1 MPGDLKIQELLD
13 QCATAHGVDLR
24 GYKPSA
30 ILRRLA
36 QRRARLGLATWWLYG
51 QYLDGHPEEIEELRR
66 LVMIPVTSFFRDGT
80 AWETLRRIVLP
91 GALAGL
97 EAGEP
102 LRVWCAGCSGGEEV
116 YSVAILLAEA
126 LGRRCGLL
134 EVKIFGTDM
143 DEEAIRRA
151 RAGVYRPEQLRRLP
165 RAWRHRYFTGP
176 GRSQVALALRHWT
189 VFGRSDL
196 RYDPPIAHVR
206 LLLCRNVL
214 IYFDP
219 TMQAEVLARL
229 HFALEPGGALFLGRS
244 ESAAGQ
250 PARFRSLHPRWRL
263 YAAQGPRAAFP
274 LPAGPPPTFPPSN
287 SAPITRENEL
297 QFAYEELQATN
308 EELQSANEELE
319 TLNEQLQSS
328 NEAVLTSVEELQSLN
343 EALAATNHE
352 LAARQAAL
360 ERMQQ
365 HHLAMLE
372 RLPWPVL
379 VLDGEAAIRFCN
391 REAQVQ
397 FRLPAPRQGALSL
410 QQLPLPAATRLALR
424 RQQQRLLHSG
434 QASARLQHLGHTF
447 HLAPL
452 LLQTGQ
458 AAERQILVICELAEP
473 LRPPGA

>member
-13 QCATAHGVDLR
+13 QCATERGVDLR

-36 QRRARLGLATWWLYG
+36 QRRARLRLPTWRLYG
-51 QYLDGHPEEIEELRR
+51 HYLDQHPEEIEELRR
-66 LVMIPVTSFFRDGT
+66 LVMIPVTSFFRDGS
-80 AWETLRRIVLP
+80 AWETLRRVALP

-116 YSVAILLAEA
+116 YSLAILLAEA
-126 LGRRCGLL
+126 LGRRRGEL
-134 EVKIFGTDM
+134 EVKIFGTDV
-143 DEEAIRRA
+143 DEEAVRRA

-165 RAWRHRYFTGP
+165 RSWRHRYFTGP
-176 GRSQVALALRHWT
+176 GRCQVALELRHWT

-214 IYFDP
+214 IYFDHS
-219 TMQAEVLARL
+219 MQTEVLARL
-229 HFALEPGGALFLGRS
+229 HFALEPSGVLFLGRS
-244 ESAAGQ
+244 ESVAGQ
-250 PARFRSLHPRWRL
+250 AARFRPLHPRWRL
-263 YAAQGPRAAFP
+263 YAAQGPRAVFP
-274 LPAGPPPTFPPSN
+274 LPAGPPPPPPPASPEPAT
-287 SAPITRENEL
+287 SENEL

-319 TLNEQLQSS
+319 TMNEQLQSS

-343 EALAATNHE
+343 EALAATNRE
-352 LAARQAAL
+352 LAARQGAL
-360 ERMQQ
+360 DRMQQ

-379 VLDGEAAIRFCN
+379 VLDGDAAIRFWN
-391 REAQVQ
+391 RQAQAR
-397 FRLPAPRQGALSL
+397 FRLPPPRAGALSL

-434 QASARLQHLGHTF
+434 QASARLQRQRQVF

-458 AAERQILVICELAEP
+458 EAERQILVICELAEP
-473 LRPPGA
+473 LPLPSA